1 MIQISSILNWF
12 TPNETSTNLR
22 QEANE
27 FEEDWC
33 VISSEKPSLS
43 KPLLD
48 AITGYLPELNPS
60 HFTECLGQFKEME
73 LMCSLQN
80 SELSKTLLVA
90 IKNQAQEVHTFALRI
105 LNSDKT
111 KRPQLTDR
119 YFYLREG
126 MMGAEWD
133 RFLNDERLIYA
144 IGRDTRGS
152 NYRLISRYNLQKLPY
167 KGPEYKL
174 FATLALYEEND
185 DSFET
190 PLLALETA
198 KALENYLPCYEP
210 DLFSYC

>member
-1 MIQISSILNWF
+1 MKKAGWVPDMIQISSILNWF

-90 IKNQAQEVHTFALRI
+90 IKNQAKEVHTFALRI

-119 YFYLREG
+119 YFYLRE
-126 MMGAEWD
+126 
-133 RFLNDERLIYA
+133 
-144 IGRDTRGS
+144 
-152 NYRLISRYNLQKLPY
+152 
-167 KGPEYKL
+167 
-174 FATLALYEEND
+174 
-185 DSFET
+185 
-190 PLLALETA
+190 
-198 KALENYLPCYEP
+198 
-210 DLFSYC
+210 